1 MTTYDKLKAAQ
12 SKKSSILCV
21 GLDIDFSKVPAQL
34 RSIPD
39 GLLEF
44 NRNIIEATKE
54 FVCAY
59 KINFAF
65 YEQYGIEGCDLLKK
79 TFDMIPADI
88 VKIADAKR
96 ADIGNTMTGYAKSCY
111 EYFKADAVTLVPYLG
126 KDSIDPFL
134 QYKDKMALILTL
146 TSNPGSA
153 NFQRLESGGKPLYKH
168 IVQQSL
174 SWADNK
180 KMGFVVGATQPN
192 DIDQLRTMAPE
203 NYFLIPGIGAQGG
216 SVEAVVKANAH
227 GPAIINVSRA
237 VIYAS
242 KENDYAEK
250 AGEKA
255 HKYKLSF
262 M

>member
-1 MTTYDKLKAAQ
+1 MTTYDKMKTAQ
-12 SKKSSILCV
+12 SQNSSILCV
-21 GLDIDFSKVPAQL
+21 GLDIELSKVPAHL
-34 RSIPD
+34 RTIPE

-44 NRNIIEATKE
+44 NKNIIEATKE
-54 FVCAY
+54 HVCAF

-65 YEQYGIEGCDLLKK
+65 YEQYGAEGCELLKK
-79 TFDMIPADI
+79 TFELIPDNI

-111 EYFKADAVTLVPYLG
+111 DYFKADAVTLIPYLG

-134 QYKDKMALILTL
+134 EYKDKMALLLTL

-174 SWADNK
+174 NWADK
-180 KMGFVVGATQPN
+180 TRLGFVVGATQPN
-192 DIDQLRTMAPE
+192 DIDQLRTMAPD
-203 NYFLIPGIGAQGG
+203 NFFLIPGIGAQGG

-242 KENDYAEK
+242 KEKDYADKAREK
-250 AGEKA
+250 AY
-255 HKYKLSF
+255 KYKLSF